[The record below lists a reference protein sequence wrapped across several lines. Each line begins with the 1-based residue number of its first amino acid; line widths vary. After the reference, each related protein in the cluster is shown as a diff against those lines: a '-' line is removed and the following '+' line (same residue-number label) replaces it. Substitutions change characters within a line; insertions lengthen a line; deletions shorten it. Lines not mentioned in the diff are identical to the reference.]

1 MGYTTAELK
10 ELEDGVS
17 DAEQHLHA
25 LEQELFAQVRAPL
38 ARETARLHAMGTTIA
53 LLDVLAVL
61 AETAAVN
68 RYVRP
73 EVDEGGTIRIRE
85 GRHPVV
91 ERLDLAG
98 GVIPNDVLLDLESNR
113 LLFISGPNMAG
124 KSTDLR
130 QAAPIVLLAQ
140 MGRVVAA
147 REARIRALDRVF
159 TRVGG

>member
-1 MGYTTAELK
+1 
-10 ELEDGVS
+10 
-17 DAEQHLHA
+17 
-25 LEQELFAQVRAPL
+25 
-38 ARETARLHAMGTTIA
+38 MGTTIA

-113 LLFISGPNMAG
+113 LFFITGPHMGG
-124 KSTDLR
+124 KSTYLT
-130 QAAPIVLLAQ
+130 QVALSVPLAQ
-140 MGRVVAA
+140 IGTFAA
-147 REARIRALDRVF
+147 A
-159 TRVGG
+159 

>member
-1 MGYTTAELK
+1 MG
-10 ELEDGVS
+10 S
-17 DAEQHLHA
+17 
-25 LEQELFAQVRAPL
+25 
-38 ARETARLHAMGTTIA
+38 TIA

-85 GRHPVV
+85 GRHPGV

-98 GVIPNDVLLDLESNR
+98 GFIPNHVLLDPESNR
-113 LLFISGPNMAG
+113 LLFITGPNMAG

-130 QAAPIVLLAQ
+130 QVAPILLLAQ
-140 MGRVVAA
+140 MGSFVPA
-147 REARIRALDRVF
+147 RGAPLRLLDPVF
-159 TRVGG
+159 TR